1 MNAHLKQHQV
11 CGYQG
16 CTFSAIPKVLKEH
29 REKEHFKPKE
39 NSKTKPVCLESEEE
53 VQAYLRERRENYP
66 TAANMK
72 RKLEVANVRKEL
84 GQLEP
89 EKMQRRKRLKAILE
103 TQKKMG
109 VARIAGTDCMQNTHD
124 SPPKQSSA
132 KDKSPLPSSGGGGK
146 GDEGRRVVNGR
157 KIEKKKEESLVSKLL
172 ESSLRKEK
180 SHILQCFRFLVK
192 TRYCNKF

>member
-1 MNAHLKQHQV
+1 M
-11 CGYQG
+11 
-16 CTFSAIPKVLKEH
+16 LKEH

-89 EKMQRRKRLKAILE
+89 EKFQW
-103 TQKKMG
+103 
-109 VARIAGTDCMQNTHD
+109 D
-124 SPPKQSSA
+124 
-132 KDKSPLPSSGGGGK
+132 
-146 GDEGRRVVNGR
+146 
-157 KIEKKKEESLVSKLL
+157 
-172 ESSLRKEK
+172 
-180 SHILQCFRFLVK
+180 
-192 TRYCNKF
+192 